1 MLKCSRRS
9 LATFTLTL
17 ATLAAG
23 CASDSTTAP
32 GSQSVTLDQA
42 LAELS
47 LPALSAT
54 ADAFGGGAPTIP
66 AFAASGCA
74 YQAASQSYACTP
86 IVANG
91 VTVTQGFTLLDASG
105 GKQAAFDRTT
115 TAAVRANTTIAGT
128 IDEGGT
134 QLTIDGQQELTLSGL
149 LGPTH
154 RLDGTSTVHVVV
166 VGGDLPLETTA
177 TTTITGLVVQPPTK
191 DGTHPWPTA
200 GTIKVES
207 STLIGEGAPDPIV
220 AQVTITFDGTSTVNV
235 TFSGGGVSGSCKMD
249 LASQA
254 PSCN

>member
-1 MLKCSRRS
+1 MLQRPRSS
-9 LATFTLTL
+9 LATFALTL

-23 CASDSTTAP
+23 CGSDSSTRPA
-32 GSQSVTLDQA
+32 SQSVTLDQA

-54 ADAFGGGAPTIP
+54 TEAFGGGAPTIP
-66 AFAASGCA
+66 AFASSGCA
-74 YQAASQSYACTP
+74 YQAASQSYVCTP

-128 IDEGGT
+128 IDDGET
-134 QLTIDGQQELTLSGL
+134 QLTIDGEQELTLSGL

-177 TTTITGLVVQPPTK
+177 TTTITGLVVQPPTP

-200 GTIKVES
+200 GTISVES
-207 STLIGEGAPDPIV
+207 TTAIGDGAPDPIV
-220 AQVTITFDGTSTVNV
+220 ARVTITFNGTSTVNV
-235 TFSGGGVSGSCKMD
+235 TFTGGGVSGSCKVD

-254 PSCN
+254 PTCS